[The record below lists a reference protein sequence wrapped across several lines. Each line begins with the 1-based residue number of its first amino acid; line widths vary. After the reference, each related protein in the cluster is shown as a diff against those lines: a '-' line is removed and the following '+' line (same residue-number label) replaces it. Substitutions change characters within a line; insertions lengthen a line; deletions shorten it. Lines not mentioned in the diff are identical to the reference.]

1 MSAGVMAGLPR
12 KRPPNEGTT
21 KRMYGVSD
29 FRNGLKIEYEGA
41 PYVVVEFQ
49 HVKPGKG
56 NAFTR
61 TKIKN
66 LISGRTLEPTFK
78 SGDKVGVPD
87 IDEKQMQYLYREG
100 EHYAFMDTTSYEQI
114 LVDKAALG
122 SQEGFLQE
130 NCDCTVLVYNGRVI
144 NVALPNFVVL
154 KIVDC
159 EPGVRGDTATGATKP
174 AKLESGATVNVPLFV
189 NEGESIRVD
198 TRTGTYMERA

>member
-1 MSAGVMAGLPR
+1 
-12 KRPPNEGTT
+12 
-21 KRMYGVSD
+21 MYGVQD

-41 PYVVVEFQ
+41 PYVIVEFQ

-66 LISGRTLEPTFK
+66 LINGRTLEPTFK
-78 SGDKVGVPD
+78 SGEKVGRPD

-100 EHYAFMDTTSYEQI
+100 THYTFMDVETYDQI
-114 LVDKAALG
+114 LVDAEAIGDQAGL
-122 SQEGFLQE
+122 LQE
-130 NCDCTVLVYNGRVI
+130 NCTCTVLIYNNIPI

-154 KIVDC
+154 KIVEC

-174 AKLESGATVNVPLFV
+174 AKLESGASVNVPLFV
-189 NEGESIRVD
+189 NEGDSIRVD
-198 TRTGTYMERA
+198 TRTNTYMERA